1 MNRRFALTG
10 MIAVLMLGIA
20 GLIGW
25 QTDWGRAWRDSSPEI
40 EARKANLDTAVLPAY
55 KLAPLDSDYKQTTE
69 RPLFVPTRRPAP
81 AANTSA
87 QVVMKKGQFKLAGTT
102 VSTGVSIAYLVETA
116 NNKTHRVN
124 QGGEI
129 NGIRVERVD
138 AARVL
143 LKQGDDSE
151 ELSLRTAASPKL
163 PPPAQVAAAP
173 IPGQPGQQGQ
183 PIQPGQLPGVPG
195 GNFGP
200 PLPQGQAFPQGVPQQ
215 VPPQFASGQPV
226 AGAPNAAVAG
236 APVQQPLPVPGV
248 TPNAGQTDPN
258 AVQMRRRR
266 FQNLPQ

>member
-1 MNRRFALTG
+1 MSRRFVLTSV
-10 MIAVLMLGIA
+10 IACSIAGFA

-25 QTDWGRAWRDSSPEI
+25 QIDWGRAWRDAAPDI
-40 EARKANLDTAVLPAY
+40 EARKANLDTAMLPAY
-55 KLAPLDSDYKQTTE
+55 KLAPVESGYKQITE

-87 QVVMKKGQFKLAGTT
+87 QVAMKKGQFKLAGTT
-102 VSTGVSIAYLVETA
+102 VSAGVSVAYLVETV

-124 QGGEI
+124 LGSEI

-138 AARVL
+138 ATRVL

-151 ELSLRTAASPKL
+151 ELSLRTSVSPKL

-173 IPGQPGQQGQ
+173 IPGQVVQPGQS
-183 PIQPGQLPGVPG
+183 GQLPGVPG

-200 PLPQGQAFPQGVPQQ
+200 PLAQGQAMQQGIPQQ

-236 APVQQPLPVPGV
+236 APMQQQFPVPGV